1 MQVIIDRFEG
11 DMAVVELPDGA
22 MTTMPAILLPGA
34 VEGDVVMITIDKTET
49 IARKKRVNSLLKKL
63 SGS

>member
-1 MQVIIDRFEG
+1 MQVVIDRFEG
-11 DMAVVELPDGA
+11 DMAVVELPDGVMA
-22 MTTMPAILLPGA
+22 TMPVILLPGA